1 MPFEIWTKSK
11 TVSISYNSPIILS
24 FPRKETKENKLADA
38 LKAITGNPDVED
50 AYVEAANYMRNVR
63 TDRDT
68 LEKEAS
74 VIPGLETRI
83 QQLQGDLGMWKRSLV
98 SGREGSVDFNDA
110 F

>member
-1 MPFEIWTKSK
+1 
-11 TVSISYNSPIILS
+11 
-24 FPRKETKENKLADA
+24 
-38 LKAITGNPDVED
+38 
-50 AYVEAANYMRNVR
+50 MRNVR

-83 QQLQGDLGMWKRSLV
+83 QQLQGDLGMLWKRSLV